1 MTVPA
6 PVARFDD
13 VVAGRSLQF
22 ARAQRVIRADRPA
35 QVRSALAEVEE
46 AVAGGAWAFGMIAY
60 EAAAGL
66 DAAARVHAPQEGLP
80 LVWFGIAEGPDE
92 VAPPL
97 TTGEGYE
104 LGPWVPDWSAAEHAQ
119 RVEAVRAAIAEG
131 DTYQCNLTTRLRS
144 TFAGDA
150 FGLYGELAHRQRGA
164 HHAFLDLGR
173 HTVVSASPESF
184 FTWEDDWLRAAPMK
198 GTAARG
204 RSPQQDRA
212 ARDALLAGEKDRAE
226 NVMIVDLLRND
237 LARVCEPGSVQVTE
251 LLRVEEYPTLWQ
263 LTSTVQGRPR
273 SGTGLVQTLEA
284 LFPCGSITGAPK
296 LSTMDLIA
304 ELEDAPRGVYCGAL
318 GYLAPGP
325 QPRARFN
332 VAIRTVVIDGA
343 DGAAA
348 YGAGGGITWASTAE
362 DEYQELL
369 VKAAVLPVGTR
380 DPFALLETFA
390 VADGVARHLDA
401 HLDRLC
407 ASAAHFGISAERE
420 ALEAA
425 ARQAAAEVGTDAAL
439 LRIALRRDGSVE
451 ITSRPLAATP
461 APVRLALDTVRTAFP
476 PGLSGHKTTVRG
488 HFTAARERHPGA
500 DDVVLLGAHGRAVE
514 TTISSLAARI
524 DGTWCTPPLA
534 DGGLAGVGRR
544 LALERGEL
552 EERPLTVQALRGA
565 EELAVLS
572 SARGWR
578 PAVLVEGPKHD
589 TADAGTASSRRARP

>member
-13 VVAGRSLQF
+13 VAAGRSLQF

-35 QVRSALAEVEE
+35 QVRPALAEVEE

-97 TTGEGYE
+97 TTGEGYQ
-104 LGPWVPDWSAAEHAQ
+104 LGPWVPDWTSAQHAS
-119 RVEAVRAAIAEG
+119 RVAAVRAAIAEG

-164 HHAFLDLGR
+164 HHAYVDLGR

-184 FTWEDDWLRAAPMK
+184 LRWEHGLLRTAPMK

-204 RSPQQDRA
+204 RSPQEDRA
-212 ARDALLAGEKDRAE
+212 ARDALLASEKDRAE

-237 LARVCEPGSVQVTE
+237 LARVCEPGSVQVTD
-251 LLRVEEYPTLWQ
+251 LLRVEDYPTLWQ
-263 LTSTVQGRPR
+263 LTSSVQGRPR
-273 SGTGLVQTLEA
+273 SGTGLVPMLEA

-296 LSTMDLIA
+296 LSTMALIA
-304 ELEDAPRGVYCGAL
+304 ELEDSPRGAYCGAL
-318 GYLAPGP
+318 GFLAPGP

-343 DGAAA
+343 DGSAV
-348 YGAGGGITWASTAE
+348 YGAGGGVTWASTAP
-362 DEYQELL
+362 DEYEELL

-390 VADGVARHLDA
+390 VVGGIAQHLDE

-407 ASAAHFGISAERE
+407 ASAAHFGISAQRE
-420 ALEAA
+420 AIEAA
-425 ARQAAAEVGTDAAL
+425 ALQAAAEAGPDAVL
-439 LRIALRRDGSVE
+439 LRVALRRGGCVDV
-451 ITSRPLAATP
+451 TSRPLAATP
-461 APVRLALDTVRTAFP
+461 GPVRLVVDTVPTAFP
-476 PGLSGHKTTVRG
+476 TGLSGHKTTVRG
-488 HFTAARERHPGA
+488 HFLAARERHPDA
-500 DDVVLLGAHGRAVE
+500 SDVVLLGEHGRAVE

-534 DGGLAGVGRR
+534 DGCLAGVGRR
-544 LALERGEL
+544 LSLERGEL
-552 EERPLTVQALRGA
+552 QERPLTVQALRGA

-578 PAVLVEGPKHD
+578 PAVLVEGPTPPHD
-589 TADAGTASSRRARP
+589 TAGVPREH